1 MSEKSVLSLEVN
13 GAEIDAGNM
22 WPMDGG
28 PRSSLDWLTSHL
40 AEYDLK
46 MVSGNIVLGGT
57 ALGMHLVQSGDHIV
71 VKIGGKTA
79 LQCQNQRS
87 PNLSNG
93 ILPLGQILSQACSH
107 WHETSPVP
115 CIKCLV

>member
-1 MSEKSVLSLEVN
+1 MRFKKNSLLELIANTDLNSAIILPDQNWKGLPNISGDKSVLSLEVN
-13 GAEIDAGNM
+13 GVEIDAGNL

-46 MVSGNIVLGGT
+46 MVSGNIVQGGT
-57 ALGMHLVQSGDHIV
+57 ALGMHLVKSGDHIV

-79 LQCQNQRS
+79 IQCR
-87 PNLSNG
+87 
-93 ILPLGQILSQACSH
+93 IC
-107 WHETSPVP
+107 VP
-115 CIKCLV
+115 

>member
-1 MSEKSVLSLEVN
+1 MYDEKSVLSLEVN

-57 ALGMHLVQSGDHIV
+57 ALGMHLVKSGDHIV
-71 VKIGGKTA
+71 VKIGEKTA
-79 LQCQNQRS
+79 LQCQIS
-87 PNLSNG
+87 AP
-93 ILPLGQILSQACSH
+93 
-107 WHETSPVP
+107 
-115 CIKCLV
+115 